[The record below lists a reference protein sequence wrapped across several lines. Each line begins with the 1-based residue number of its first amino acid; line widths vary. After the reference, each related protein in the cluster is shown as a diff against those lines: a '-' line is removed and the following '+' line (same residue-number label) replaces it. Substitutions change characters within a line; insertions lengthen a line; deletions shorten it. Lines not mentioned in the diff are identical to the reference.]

1 MRGRSRVRRDHFG
14 LETAGRNARPPSPC
28 QTPRRCR
35 LSHGNM
41 DIHIPSVCLQV
52 LSYRDR
58 PRLHSLVHSC
68 RLRLGSRCVPV
79 RFAFFGGARWWFHC
93 CVFRAY
99 LVEVFCSC
107 LQFVTLVHHWAGFFL
122 CLWPFVGGCG
132 SGRLHRDAAVVGR
145 VRGPLRWSLSGPRP

>member
-1 MRGRSRVRRDHFG
+1 MWGMRGRSRVRRHHFG

-58 PRLHSLVHSC
+58 PRLHSLVHGY

-79 RFAFFGGARWWFHC
+79 RFAFFGEARWWFHC

-99 LVEVFCSC
+99 LVEVFCSS
-107 LQFVTLVHHWAGFFL
+107 LQLGKNHQGSAARAVALYVPWKLFL
-122 CLWPFVGGCG
+122 PSFPCTGLEE
-132 SGRLHRDAAVVGR
+132 
-145 VRGPLRWSLSGPRP
+145 